1 MSGFYSRMGWYD
13 SEGNLMVGCAVA
25 GVVALLVVAGVIWLV
40 VR

>member
-13 SEGNLMVGCAVA
+13 SEGNLMVGCLLAMLA
-25 GVVALLVVAGVIWLV
+25 AATILALAIYLV